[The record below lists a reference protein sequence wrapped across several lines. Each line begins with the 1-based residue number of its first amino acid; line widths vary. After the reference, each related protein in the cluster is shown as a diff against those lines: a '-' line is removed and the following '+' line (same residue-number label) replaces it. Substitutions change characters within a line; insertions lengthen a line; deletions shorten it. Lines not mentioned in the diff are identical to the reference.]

1 MYKEKLEIPDDHDF
15 VRTSMKSEN
24 RKGQDTDIYTYDEMN
39 TKKELVARYEVRDSM
54 CIYPPQ
60 NRTISYTKYDTSGK
74 EIDSGRLKT

>member
-1 MYKEKLEIPDDHDF
+1 MYKEKLEIPKDHDF

-24 RKGQDTDIYTYDEMN
+24 RKGQDTDIYTYEEMN

-60 NRTISYTKYDTSGK
+60 KRTISYTKHDITGK
-74 EIDSGRLKT
+74 EIDSGRLPI